1 MNNPI
6 NNFNIESFQNQIFEE
21 IKRLSSDSRDEELFN
36 LAFNIDETNLHLD
49 HRRNYPKSRR
59 NLYSDI
65 ERELQKPSLFISK
78 KRIRRLVS
86 DLIEGDNYFL
96 GVANEQLKKNLEM
109 LELAYI
115 EKLKRDEEARTLA
128 TKIIIKR
135 DVRKYLCPA
144 LQTASNDA
152 YDIAKIITPILIPLI
167 LAGTIAIPLQP
178 LLFSHLALS
187 IARMGI
193 ASLCD
198 DFKDKDKK

>member
-1 MNNPI
+1 
-6 NNFNIESFQNQIFEE
+6 
-21 IKRLSSDSRDEELFN
+21 
-36 LAFNIDETNLHLD
+36 
-49 HRRNYPKSRR
+49 
-59 NLYSDI
+59 
-65 ERELQKPSLFISK
+65 
-78 KRIRRLVS
+78 
-86 DLIEGDNYFL
+86 
-96 GVANEQLKKNLEM
+96 M

-152 YDIAKIITPILIPLI
+152 YDIAKIITPILIPFI